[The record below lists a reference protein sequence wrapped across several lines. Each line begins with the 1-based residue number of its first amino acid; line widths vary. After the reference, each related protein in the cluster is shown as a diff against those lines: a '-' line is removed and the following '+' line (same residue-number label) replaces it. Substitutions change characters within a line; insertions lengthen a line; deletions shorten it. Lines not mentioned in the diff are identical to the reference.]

1 MKALPQAEFDE
12 WYAKQ
17 AAATSTATRPG
28 DPEAGKQLFMN
39 SSCVACH
46 YIEGTKAQGQVCRVS
61 WTRFATYPT
70 IAQLDG
76 FENNAENLA
85 RWLRDPQSVKPGTA
99 MPNLNLKAQE
109 IADLVAY
116 LQTLK

>member
-1 MKALPQAEFDE
+1 
-12 WYAKQ
+12 
-17 AAATSTATRPG
+17 
-28 DPEAGKQLFMN
+28 MN

-46 YIEGTKAQGQVCRVS
+46 YIEGTKAQGRVAPREL
-61 WTRFATYPT
+61 TRFATYPT

>member
-1 MKALPQAEFDE
+1 
-12 WYAKQ
+12 
-17 AAATSTATRPG
+17 
-28 DPEAGKQLFMN
+28 
-39 SSCVACH
+39 
-46 YIEGTKAQGQVCRVS
+46 
-61 WTRFATYPT
+61 
-70 IAQLDG
+70 
-76 FENNAENLA
+76 LA